1 MTYDSHH
8 TTMPDVSAC
17 RVNHQPSS
25 SIWLDDP
32 KKVLS
37 QQQSV
42 LCSLFQSHDKE
53 PFEAHSMEG
62 EVRLL
67 RAKEAGISGRREVSL
82 LCYVHSIVLTRHTM
96 NSSGCVGAEVQLL
109 KGMEAALGTEAWNS
123 RGNMRA
129 LRNLV
134 RDCRSGK
141 FN

>member
-82 LCYVHSIVLTRHTM
+82 LLVLDLCHFTHQAVLCTQHSANTSHHEFQWMCGGRGATSQGYG
-96 NSSGCVGAEVQLL
+96 SSVG
-109 KGMEAALGTEAWNS
+109 N
-123 RGNMRA
+123 
-129 LRNLV
+129 
-134 RDCRSGK
+134 
-141 FN
+141 